1 MIKWLDENLEEALLA
16 MLLCGMAL
24 VMGIQVFSRY
34 ALGSSLSWSEELTRY
49 MFIWSAFLSISYCT
63 KRCIS
68 IKIEQFIHL
77 FSEKNQAV
85 LKLINHTIEL
95 GLFSYLIPYSVMYLS
110 SSITSGQVSPA
121 LGIPMCLV
129 QSAPLAGFSLAF
141 IRIVQR
147 WIAELRTIR
156 SCKGSTMSKGGN

>member
-95 GLFSYLIPYSVMYLS
+95 GLFSYLIPFQKPETLIYTLS
-110 SSITSGQVSPA
+110 SEYVIPLMRLNQIRFSEKLVRSIH
-121 LGIPMCLV
+121 
-129 QSAPLAGFSLAF
+129 APG
-141 IRIVQR
+141 
-147 WIAELRTIR
+147 
-156 SCKGSTMSKGGN
+156 

>member
-77 FSEKNQAV
+77 FSEKNQAA

-95 GLFSYLIPYSVMYLS
+95 GLFSYLIPYSVMGSVKFYTPVL
-110 SSITSGQVSPA
+110 
-121 LGIPMCLV
+121 
-129 QSAPLAGFSLAF
+129 FN
-141 IRIVQR
+141 
-147 WIAELRTIR
+147 IAIYSKVFNVFLN
-156 SCKGSTMSKGGN
+156 KKTMTPHFLI

>member
-95 GLFSYLIPYSVMYLS
+95 GLFSYLIPYSVMGSVKFYTPVL
-110 SSITSGQVSPA
+110 
-121 LGIPMCLV
+121 
-129 QSAPLAGFSLAF
+129 FN
-141 IRIVQR
+141 
-147 WIAELRTIR
+147 IAIYSKVFNVFLN
-156 SCKGSTMSKGGN
+156 KKTMTPHFLI

>member
-34 ALGSSLSWSEELTRY
+34 TLGSSLSWSEELTRY

-95 GLFSYLIPYSVMYLS
+95 GLFSYLIPYSVMGSVKFYTPVL
-110 SSITSGQVSPA
+110 
-121 LGIPMCLV
+121 
-129 QSAPLAGFSLAF
+129 FN
-141 IRIVQR
+141 
-147 WIAELRTIR
+147 IAIYSKVFNVFLN
-156 SCKGSTMSKGGN
+156 KKTMTPHFLI